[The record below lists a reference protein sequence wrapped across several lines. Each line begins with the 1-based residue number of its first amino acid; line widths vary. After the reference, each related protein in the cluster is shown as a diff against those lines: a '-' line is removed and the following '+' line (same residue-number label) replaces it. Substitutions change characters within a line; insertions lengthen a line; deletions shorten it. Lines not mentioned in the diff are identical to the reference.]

1 MAESCACEGAGKKAV
16 ESRAVAPAGIEEG
29 RRRRRVGAI
38 LNDHDLRLQRP
49 LCDTETKRTSVGM
62 KRRIEKDSLSFLI
75 LAMARKTKRCWVET
89 YRPILSTMFPDLCL
103 DHRGLRKEK

>member
-1 MAESCACEGAGKKAV
+1 
-16 ESRAVAPAGIEEG
+16 
-29 RRRRRVGAI
+29 VGAI

-75 LAMARKTKRCWVET
+75 LAMARKTTRCWVET

-103 DHRGLRKEK
+103 DHRGLRKEKGWVKRESICVCGFSEIVSCLVARYFSQD